1 MTHNKEIRSAI
12 TTAGVKYWRVA
23 ERLGIADTTFS
34 RKLRRELPQAEKDRV
49 LQAIADAAA
58 EKAGDLNE

>member
-1 MTHNKEIRSAI
+1 MKNKEIRTAI
-12 TTAGVKYWRVA
+12 EAAGVKYWQVA
-23 ERLGIADTTFS
+23 EKLGIYDGNFS
-34 RKLRRELPQAEKDRV
+34 RKLRKELSEAEKDRV